1 MVIAGN
7 SSRCIKTV
15 AAEGDNHYH
24 SLPAPTLGR
33 FLPSHTKRSL
43 LSSLEIAAVCNAG
56 RILMHM
62 AAYIGMVS
70 EDTYSW
76 ILGKKISGPVSRKET
91 KGYKG

>member
-56 RILMHM
+56 RILMQI

-76 ILGKKISGPVSRKET
+76 ILGKNKRTGLS
-91 KGYKG
+91 